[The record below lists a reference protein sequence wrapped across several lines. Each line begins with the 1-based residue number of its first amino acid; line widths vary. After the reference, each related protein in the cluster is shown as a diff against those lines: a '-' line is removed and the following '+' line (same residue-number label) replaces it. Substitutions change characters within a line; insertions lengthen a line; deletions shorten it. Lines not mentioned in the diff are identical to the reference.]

1 MGAARP
7 QRCAS
12 WAGQGRCG
20 PAGEESA
27 ATGGMP
33 TGHTVAMAAVV
44 GALTVGA
51 LHSQHEERKRLR
63 LEREAEQEREAQ
75 DQKEDDFLERVKNDF
90 AKAKPRPAAAANMP
104 SLMVCT
110 KRELSRRHLDEL
122 LMRLQRA
129 QVRRRPHDRT
139 VELQTFFQNTGQNV
153 AQSRAVPRCCQ
164 ALRGFVVRRAPRD

>member
-1 MGAARP
+1 
-7 QRCAS
+7 
-12 WAGQGRCG
+12 
-20 PAGEESA
+20 
-27 ATGGMP
+27 MP

-129 QVRRRPHDRT
+129 QARRRPHDRT
-139 VELQTFFQNTGQNV
+139 VQLQTFRFTTRDG
-153 AQSRAVPRCCQ
+153 PRTTCGTIPCRS
-164 ALRGFVVRRAPRD
+164 ALLPRSSWFRGAPSAA